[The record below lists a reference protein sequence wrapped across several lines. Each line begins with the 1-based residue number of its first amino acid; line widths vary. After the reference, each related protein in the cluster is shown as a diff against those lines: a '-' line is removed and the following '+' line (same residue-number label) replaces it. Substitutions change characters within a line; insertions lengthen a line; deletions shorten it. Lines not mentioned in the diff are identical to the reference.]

1 MNPVDVEIRQPFP
14 RTWVEFVD
22 PADEDQLL
30 RCDLTW
36 LTSSWSCIFGA
47 GCRGIDASRPE
58 DGCCVLGAHFS
69 EPADEQR
76 VAGHVARLTPETW
89 QQYDQGQLG
98 WAEDEESAPDT
109 EDEESDP
116 DADEEEQTRKTRV
129 VDGVCIFQN
138 RPGFPGGAGCALH
151 GLALREG
158 ISPVQTKP
166 DVCWQLPI
174 RRTYRHMERADGT
187 PWLEI
192 TIGEY
197 TREGWGSGGADL
209 DWYCTSNPTAHVGA
223 RPVYESSRDELV
235 ELMGRPAYDELVRLA
250 EQHLAGMTPHPAT
263 TAAKAGPSQ
272 DSTT

>member
-22 PADEDQLL
+22 PADDDQLL

-36 LTSSWSCIFGA
+36 LTSRWSCIFGE
-47 GCRGIDASRPE
+47 GCRGIDANRPE

-69 EPADEQR
+69 EAADEQR
-76 VAGHVARLTPETW
+76 VAGHVARLTPQTW
-89 QQYDQGQLG
+89 QQYEQGQHG
-98 WAEDEESAPDT
+98 WAVDEEA
-109 EDEESDP
+109 DP
-116 DADEEEQTRKTRV
+116 EADADQEQTRKTRV

-209 DWYCTSNPTAHVGA
+209 DWYCTSNPVAHVGA
-223 RPVYESSRDELV
+223 SPVYESSRDELV
-235 ELMGRPAYDELVRLA
+235 ELMGQPAYDELVRLA
-250 EQHLAGMTPHPAT
+250 EEHLAGLAHHPAT
-263 TAAKAGPSQ
+263 TAATEGAVGN
-272 DSTT
+272 STA